1 MYELLIEARESISAI
16 KRLVEDNK
24 VDTKYELTTFRHD
37 SGIIEDLLSDLDE
50 AIIVATK
57 K

>member
-1 MYELLIEARESISAI
+1 MYELLIEARESIGAI